1 MKQTKIS
8 VDEDTHRMLKVY
20 CAQRGLLMSQFVA
33 EIVRERIGD
42 VDSKDSSRDADKPQA
57 NGNL

>member
-8 VDEDTHRMLKVY
+8 VDEETHRMLKVY

-33 EIVRERIGD
+33 EIIRERIGD
-42 VDSKDSSRDADKPQA
+42 ERENLRPVQDKISA
-57 NGNL
+57 KESIK